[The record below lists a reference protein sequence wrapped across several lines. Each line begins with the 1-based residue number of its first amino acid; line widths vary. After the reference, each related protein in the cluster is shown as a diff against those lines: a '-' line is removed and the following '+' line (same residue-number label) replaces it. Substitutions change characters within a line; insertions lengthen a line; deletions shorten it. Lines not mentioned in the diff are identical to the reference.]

1 MTNSKRLPEKASAK
15 RRLFPVSV
23 VSMRPGQITAGMTR
37 ANILICIAIAVI
49 SMSFWALFSQ
59 PEIEPAWP
67 SRIQGFSFSPMRAW
81 HDPVK
86 NELPSEEEI
95 DADLKLLADRTNAIR
110 TYTVEGVQARIPAL
124 ARKHGINVTLG
135 AWLDGDLENN
145 ERQIETVI
153 KVARENYRNV
163 IRVIIGNETLLR
175 EELTVRQLTG
185 YLDRVRKALAMPV
198 STAEPWHV
206 WLNNPELVEHVDFIA
221 THMLPYWEGIH
232 VDRAV
237 DYVIEHVNL
246 LENSFPGKPIVIAEV
261 GWPSNGRTRREA
273 VASPAN
279 EAVFLRRFIDRA
291 EELEYVYYIMEA
303 FDQPWKRSSEGAVG
317 SYWGVY
323 DVNRQPKFPFTSPIV
338 NIPEWRTL
346 AGISGIVAII
356 TFTLL
361 LIDSRTLRTRGR
373 SFLALIAFLAA
384 TAAVWIIYKYSR
396 QYLTMTTVLVGF
408 LLLFGMIGVVIV
420 LLAEAHEW
428 AEALWASFRRRAF
441 TLVRVSDEALPMVSV
456 HVPAYNEPP
465 GMMIDT
471 LDALARLDYPSFE
484 VIVIDNN
491 TKDPAVWKPVEE
503 HCAGLGPR
511 FRFFH
516 EDKLAGFKAGA
527 LNYALARTA
536 PEAKVVAVIDSDY
549 VVTPNWLR
557 DLVPQFTKPSVAIVQ
572 APQDYRDDR
581 DNLFKAMCYAEYRGF
596 FYIGMVTRNDRNAI
610 IQHGTMTMVRRSVLE
625 EVGGWAEWCI
635 TEDAELGLRIFE
647 KGYEAIYIAASYGR
661 GVMPD
666 TFIDFKK
673 QRYRW
678 AYGAMQIMRRH
689 SRSLLRRGQSRLTY
703 GQSYHFLAGWLPW
716 IADTINLLFTLAA
729 ISWSIAMIHYPL
741 RFDPPLVILSAMP
754 LSLFVFKMAK
764 MFYLYRSRV
773 KASLTQTLAS
783 AVAGLS
789 LSHTI
794 AKAILYGFVTKSIPF
809 FRTPK
814 IVRGRAVWNALQS
827 AREEG
832 LIMVALLS
840 AAYVI
845 FQRHGSE
852 TLDVLVWIMV
862 LLVQSI
868 PYLAAV
874 IMAVISAFAR
884 TPEQLITTITAKPEG
899 PVDNGAGAQEAEQPG
914 TVPSP

>member
-1 MTNSKRLPEKASAK
+1 
-15 RRLFPVSV
+15 
-23 VSMRPGQITAGMTR
+23 MTR
-37 ANILICIAIAVI
+37 ANILIYIAIAVI
-49 SMSFWALFSQ
+49 SMSFWAMLNQ

-86 NELPSEEEI
+86 NELPTEEEI
-95 DADLKLLADRTNAIR
+95 DADLKLLANKTNAIR

-124 ARKHGINVTLG
+124 ARKYGINVTLG
-135 AWLDGDLENN
+135 AWLDDDLENN

-175 EELTVRQLTG
+175 EELTVKQLTG
-185 YLDRVRKALAMPV
+185 YLDRVREALAMPV

-206 WLNNPELVEHVDFIA
+206 WQNNPELVEHVDFIA

-232 VDRAV
+232 LDRAI
-237 DYVIEHVNL
+237 DYVINRVNQ
-246 LENSFPGKPIVIAEV
+246 LESTFPGIPIVIAEV

-279 EAVFLRRFIDRA
+279 EAVFLRRFLDRA
-291 EELEYVYYIMEA
+291 EELNYVYYVMEA
-303 FDQPWKRSSEGAVG
+303 FDQPWKRTTEGAVG
-317 SYWGVY
+317 AYWGVY
-323 DVNRQPKFPFTSPIV
+323 DVHRNPKFPFTTPIV
-338 NIPEWRTL
+338 NIPEWRAL

-373 SFLALIAFLAA
+373 GFLAIIAYLAA
-384 TAAVWIIYKYSR
+384 TGAVWIVYKYSR
-396 QYLTMTTVLVGF
+396 QYLTMTSVLVGF
-408 LLLFGMIGVVIV
+408 LMLFGIIGVVIV

-428 AEALWASFRRRAF
+428 AESLWAAFRRRPF
-441 TLVRVSDEALPMVSV
+441 TPVQAADEDLPMVSV
-456 HVPAYNEPP
+456 HIPAYNEPP
-465 GMMIDT
+465 EMMIDT
-471 LDALARLDYPSFE
+471 LDALARLDYPRFE
-484 VIVIDNN
+484 VIVMDNN
-491 TKDPAVWKPVEE
+491 TRDPAVWQPVRD
-503 HCAGLGPR
+503 HCARLGPR

-527 LNYALARTA
+527 LNYALARTD
-536 PEAKVVAVIDSDY
+536 PEAEVVAVIDSDY
-549 VVTPNWLR
+549 MVTPDWLR
-557 DLVPQFTKPSVAIVQ
+557 DLVPQFTKPTVAIVQ
-572 APQDYRDDR
+572 APQDYRDDS

-647 KGYEAIYIAASYGR
+647 KGHEAMYVAKSYGR

-666 TFIDFKK
+666 TFVDFKK

-689 SRSLLRRGQSRLTY
+689 ARALLWGGKSRLTR
-703 GQSYHFLAGWLPW
+703 GQRYHFLAGWLPW
-716 IADTINLLFTLAA
+716 IADSINLLFTLAA
-729 ISWSIAMIHYPL
+729 IAWSIAMIHYPL
-741 RFDPPLVILSAMP
+741 KFDPPLVILSGLP

-783 AVAGLS
+783 AIAGLS

-794 AKAILYGFVTKSIPF
+794 AKAILYGFVTRSIPF

-832 LIMVALLS
+832 LIMTALLS

-845 FQRHGSE
+845 FKRHDPE

-884 TPEQLITTITAKPEG
+884 TPARLITTITAEPKAPMN
-899 PVDNGAGAQEAEQPG
+899 NGAGDRDAEQPG
-914 TVPSP
+914 AVPTP